1 MDPEM
6 SGLGS
11 LLAKD
16 EDIKIIFIQNNLLVL
31 SPHEFYQIIKAI
43 FKYQTRDYP
52 VKAFFISVFFD
63 LLISILSFLKG
74 RKFEV
79 SFINFH

>member
-16 EDIKIIFIQNNLLVL
+16 KDIKIIFIQNNLLVSSPMSLTEL
-31 SPHEFYQIIKAI
+31 SKPYLN
-43 FKYQTRDYP
+43 TRLEITLSRL
-52 VKAFFISVFFD
+52 FLIS
-63 LLISILSFLKG
+63 LISILSFLKG
-74 RKFEV
+74 REV
-79 SFINFH
+79 EVNFINFH